1 MAKVL
6 SIRIGTKHVKIC
18 ELQYGSGNSVFVNR
32 ILKAKIPEGA
42 VSDGFIIDFFTAEN
56 FLRSIIDE
64 NKMTATDVIFSI
76 SSSKIATK
84 EIESPIISEKK
95 LVEMIDSNASEYFP
109 IYLEDYI
116 LAHTVL
122 DKGNPKKGLNR
133 QRVLV
138 LAAPKELIDDYF
150 QLAERLKLNVKSI
163 DYAGNSAYQMIRRQI
178 GPEPSV
184 VVQVQEETTTV
195 NILSDNILRLQRTI
209 PYGKNLPIQALSQKM
224 HIDEDEAATLL
235 ETENHIHETFDG
247 DPVTESLKHLI
258 NNVVRVIDYYNSRN
272 SDEPVEKVYLIGE
285 SVSLNGLDYLF
296 ANEFEVSVAQI
307 NRFHGVKLENENDL
321 LHKIVTKYV
330 GCLGAGMASVNFMP
344 KETLEKIKNVNSFR
358 MLKIGVV
365 SALVAGILACAIP
378 VTKLVVAQSEKD
390 KLEDD
395 IKKLESINDIVD
407 DYYTSYDKFTEAK
420 NFKQLTESNNDS
432 IYEFICALEAN
443 QASDVAIK
451 SISFSNGV
459 VSISATTSTKE
470 TVAQFII
477 SLQSLTMV
485 DDVFVGSISE
495 SRDEDGVST
504 TTFSLTCSFAKI
516 PDFVTFADYAIENGL
531 IDFNT
536 FDALLDNEDVDF
548 ISILR
553 TKYDEYVKVIKD
565 QLKIDDTVKEEKPET
580 ETPDAAAEDV
590 TAEED
595 TEE

>member
-1 MAKVL
+1 MALAVAAIPEAL
-6 SIRIGTKHVKIC
+6 SSIVTIVQAIGTKKMATENAIIK
-18 ELQYGSGNSVFVNR
+18 E
-32 ILKAKIPEGA
+32 LKAVESLGC
-42 VSDGFIIDFFTAEN
+42 VSVICSDKTGT
-56 FLRSIIDE
+56 LTQ

-272 SDEPVEKVYLIGE
+272 SDEPVEKPILVY
-285 SVSLNGLDYLF
+285 D
-296 ANEFEVSVAQI
+296 
-307 NRFHGVKLENENDL
+307 
-321 LHKIVTKYV
+321 
-330 GCLGAGMASVNFMP
+330 
-344 KETLEKIKNVNSFR
+344 
-358 MLKIGVV
+358 
-365 SALVAGILACAIP
+365 
-378 VTKLVVAQSEKD
+378 
-390 KLEDD
+390 
-395 IKKLESINDIVD
+395 
-407 DYYTSYDKFTEAK
+407 
-420 NFKQLTESNNDS
+420 
-432 IYEFICALEAN
+432 
-443 QASDVAIK
+443 
-451 SISFSNGV
+451 
-459 VSISATTSTKE
+459 
-470 TVAQFII
+470 II
-477 SLQSLTMV
+477 SEPSN
-485 DDVFVGSISE
+485 
-495 SRDEDGVST
+495 
-504 TTFSLTCSFAKI
+504 K
-516 PDFVTFADYAIENGL
+516 
-531 IDFNT
+531 
-536 FDALLDNEDVDF
+536 
-548 ISILR
+548 
-553 TKYDEYVKVIKD
+553 
-565 QLKIDDTVKEEKPET
+565 
-580 ETPDAAAEDV
+580 
-590 TAEED
+590 
-595 TEE
+595 